1 MMKRYIYTVLGML
14 ILSAC
19 QDLDL
24 NPLSE
29 GSTETWYAD
38 ENQINMSLNDLYRE
52 VFWPLDEDQRFN
64 DNPWTDDYIRRNFT
78 SPIISATINGE
89 WGILRNWWSNSY
101 KAISRAN
108 TILDN
113 LERASGAVPEETIN
127 RFAAE
132 ARFVR
137 ASQYAML
144 ISHFGDVIFF
154 TDVLSLDEAF
164 TMERTQKSTVL
175 QAIYDDYDFAI
186 EHLPESYSGND
197 LQRATKGAALAMKAR
212 IALYNEDWDVAREA
226 AGACID
232 LNVYELHPD
241 YGDLFLSKTKNSV
254 ETIFGLPRS
263 VTFGSTINTGWLRD
277 ITTRNAGG
285 FAAKVPS
292 WDLFCAYLCTDGL
305 PIDESPL
312 FNPREP
318 FENRDPRCT
327 YTIVEFQTPHLGIM
341 FQPHPD
347 SLQVWNFN
355 TGRYQTNNDTR
366 SVAQFTSYNGLVFKK
381 GVDSDWSDDNLTDPD
396 KIIMRYAD
404 VLLMYAE
411 ASIELGQID
420 QSVLDAINQ
429 VRARAY
435 GVDLSETAAYPAIT
449 TTDQNE
455 LRRLVRIERRMEF
468 AMEGLRYMDLIRW
481 RLAEKVLNR
490 DIYGMLDVA
499 ELREKVVDQGLWFFP
514 QIPDIDEDGSPDF
527 TAMYNA
533 GLIKLLA
540 IREFDAS
547 KQYLW
552 PIPTSEI
559 LINENLQQNPGY

>member
-1 MMKRYIYTVLGML
+1 MKNKIYIILG
-14 ILSAC
+14 IIFLSAC

-29 GSTETWYAD
+29 GSTETWYAN
-38 ENQINMSLNDLYRE
+38 ETQINMSLNDLYRD
-52 VFWPLDEDQRFN
+52 VFWPMDEDPRFN
-64 DNPWTDDYIRRNFT
+64 NDPWTDDFIRRNFV
-78 SPIISATINGE
+78 SNIISATINGE
-89 WGILRNWWSNSY
+89 WSVLKELWANSY

-108 TILDN
+108 TVLEN
-113 LERASGAVPEETIN
+113 LERASATVPQVTID

-137 ASQYAML
+137 AGQYAQL
-144 ISHFGDVIFF
+144 VSHFGDVIYF
-154 TDVLSLDEAF
+154 TGVLGLEEAF
-164 TMERTQKSTVL
+164 TMGRTDKATVL
-175 QAIYDDYDFAI
+175 QGIYDDYDFAAL
-186 EHLPESYSGND
+186 HLPEAYGNSEVK
-197 LQRATKGAALAMKAR
+197 RATKGAALAMKAR
-212 IALYNEDWDVAREA
+212 IALYNQDWDVARDA
-226 AGACID
+226 AKACMD
-232 LNVYELHPD
+232 LNVYSLHPD
-241 YGDLFLSKTKNSV
+241 YGNLFLSSTKNSA
-254 ETIFGLPRS
+254 ETIFGIPRS
-263 VTFGSTINTGWLRD
+263 VALGSNLNTSWVRD
-277 ITTRNAGG
+277 ITTRNVGG
-285 FAAKVPS
+285 FSAKVPS

-318 FENRDPRCT
+318 FENRDPRCA

-341 FQPHPD
+341 YQPHPD

-381 GVDSDWSDDNLTDPD
+381 GVDTDWSDDNLTDPD
-396 KIIMRYAD
+396 KIIVRYAD

-411 ASIELGQID
+411 ASIEANQID
-420 QSVLDAINQ
+420 QSVLDAMNM

-435 GVDLSETAAYPAIT
+435 GVTYDQVGSYPAIT
-449 TTDQNE
+449 TTDQTE

-468 AMEGLRYMDLIRW
+468 PMEGLRYMDLIRW

-499 ELREKVVDQGLWFFP
+499 PLREKIVNKGLWFFP
-514 QIPDIDEDGSPDF
+514 EVPEIDEDGSPDF
-527 TAMYNA
+527 TAMYDA
-533 GLIKLLA
+533 GLIQRLA
-540 IREFDAS
+540 LREFDAS

-559 LINENLQQNPGY
+559 LINKNLRQNDNY